1 MGVAYYNYLRR
12 RRCGLIN
19 SNVRL
24 DVPYV
29 RHLGF
34 LCKYQGKNLEHQCI
48 PKFINYPDFLY
59 YIHLDYSIGIGNSG
73 QYLARFYGWLNYKNN
88 QGLHTK
94 FNTYSLMYKNYLK
107 SIR

>member
-59 YIHLDYSIGIGNSG
+59 LLIHLDYIDNSG
-73 QYLARFYGWLNYKNN
+73 EYLARFYVQDAK
-88 QGLHTK
+88 K
-94 FNTYSLMYKNYLK
+94 V
-107 SIR
+107 I